1 DPRDLARHRADRPAR
16 GAGAGAERDEPALQ
30 GQPDLR
36 RGLPRGAGPQGGRS
50 REVDVKEL
58 RMAKKMTK
66 REAASVSWRP
76 TVAGRHYAVSSGHY
90 LATAAAMRVLD
101 AGGNAV
107 DAGVTATFALGV
119 LQPDIVSFAGV
130 APTLIYLK
138 AENRV
143 ISLAGLGYWPAAT
156 DVN

>member
-1 DPRDLARHRADRPAR
+1 
-16 GAGAGAERDEPALQ
+16 
-30 GQPDLR
+30 
-36 RGLPRGAGPQGGRS
+36 
-50 REVDVKEL
+50 
-58 RMAKKMTK
+58 MAKKMTK

-76 TVAGRHYAVSSGHY
+76 TVAGSHYAVSSGHY
-90 LATAAAMRVLD
+90 LASAAAMRVLD

-107 DAGVTATFALGV
+107 DAGVTAAMALAIV
-119 LQPDIVSFAGV
+119 QPDIVSFAGV

-156 DVN
+156 DVARLRAEGGKSVPGGHAAHGDARGAGDAHRGAAPLRHDLLRAGGDAGV